1 MYIYYQIMLNLCK
14 KHTKSMLQNTLLKL
28 HDADLQFLKLVIL
41 AYKQTVHRRVIRWQ
55 VSS

>member
-1 MYIYYQIMLNLCK
+1 
-14 KHTKSMLQNTLLKL
+14 MLQNTLLKL

-41 AYKQTVHRRVIRWQ
+41 AYKQTVHPRVIRWQ